1 MRLEALRMCLPVTTI
16 VAPSQEHLLGIAE
29 TTSTALNFSRER
41 AIERSPF
48 WPLED
53 MRVAIE
59 DGRVVATAGDFHF
72 DQWFGGRPIG
82 CSGIWG
88 VATLP
93 EHRESGLA
101 TACIRA
107 LLDRA
112 RERGIPLT
120 ALFPAVLGPYRR
132 MGYETAG
139 VLTRHRVA
147 LDALPPGDDALP
159 NVELADPPRDVSE
172 MHAAYREWISTS
184 AGPVEPVT
192 DELWISRLLPA
203 SDDDAGRTVVVREGG
218 RITGVASFTR
228 QTEPGLLDIAF
239 GIDCRALFAVT
250 PTAQRALW
258 SYFRRY
264 RGLGTWLQWA
274 GPPNDPI
281 ALSSLD
287 AFVERPYR
295 YDWMLRILDVPAAFG
310 ARGYPGIDVDAT
322 FAVDDPM
329 YPDNAGAW
337 RLAVSGGR
345 ASVERAEG
353 HDRRALPIG
362 VLSSMF
368 TGYLRAHDAVR
379 LGHLDADD
387 PVVDPLA
394 AILDGPDPWTPFFF

>member
-1 MRLEALRMCLPVTTI
+1 MNI
-16 VAPSQEHLLGIAE
+16 VAPGQEHLLGIAE

-41 AIERSPF
+41 AIARSPF
-48 WPLED
+48 WPLDD

-93 EHRESGLA
+93 EHREGGLA
-101 TACIRA
+101 TACIKA

-112 RERGIPLT
+112 REHGMPLT
-120 ALFPAVLGPYRR
+120 TLFPAVLAPYRK

-139 VLTRHRVA
+139 VFIRHRVA
-147 LDALPPGDDALP
+147 LDALPPGDEALP
-159 NVELADPPRDVSE
+159 TAELADPTHDVGE

-203 SDDDAGRTVVVREGG
+203 SDDDTGRTVVVREDG

-228 QTEPGLLDIAF
+228 QTEPGLLDVAF
-239 GIDCRALFAVT
+239 GIDCRTLFAVT
-250 PTAQRALW
+250 PMAQRALW
-258 SYFRRY
+258 SYLRGY

-281 ALSSLD
+281 ALSSLS

-295 YDWMLRILDVPAAFG
+295 HDWMLRLLDVPAAME
-310 ARGYPGIDVDAT
+310 ARGYPAVDADAT

-345 ASVERAEG
+345 ASVERTEG
-353 HDRRALPIG
+353 HDRRALSIG

-379 LGHLDADD
+379 LGYLDADD
-387 PVVDPLA
+387 PAVDSLA
-394 AILDGPDPWTPFFF
+394 AIFDGPDPWMPFLF